1 MNTGWCFMNTFLR
14 SLHSH
19 SRSCFDNSFRCILN
33 VEFATSW
40 LSQGLIYLMSV
51 LQRQS
56 PQRYKITVVTWF
68 GVFPTITLLLYLLG
82 PLLDH
87 LPLVIR
93 TLVLSAIMVPLLT
106 YVVMPW
112 LTKLLHRWLFAQG
125 RRSSWLVLM
134 FAIER
139 YLKRINQVQEN
150 EVSFVNVL
158 LQYLHEL
165 MTCPLVIASLPMLN
179 LFWG

>member
-1 MNTGWCFMNTFLR
+1 
-14 SLHSH
+14 
-19 SRSCFDNSFRCILN
+19 
-33 VEFATSW
+33 
-40 LSQGLIYLMSV
+40 MSV

-56 PQRYKITVVTWF
+56 PQHYKITIVTWF

-125 RRSSWLVLM
+125 RRSS
-134 FAIER
+134 
-139 YLKRINQVQEN
+139 
-150 EVSFVNVL
+150 
-158 LQYLHEL
+158 
-165 MTCPLVIASLPMLN
+165 
-179 LFWG
+179 